1 MSYDKRLEF
10 DPRDPKRSAARAREA
25 KQVRRMSE
33 KGADRAI
40 LDAAEKQGHTVDV
53 REGGI
58 LLTNPTTQTGTID
71 RAEVERA
78 SGLDPGHI
86 KELRERQE
94 RDHRR

>member
-1 MSYDKRLEF
+1 MTYDKKLAF
-10 DPRDPKRSAARAREA
+10 DPRDPKRSAARSREA
-25 KQVRRMSE
+25 KKVRQMGE

-78 SGLDPGHI
+78 SGLDPEHI
-86 KELRERQE
+86 KELQERRERD
-94 RDHRR
+94 RGR